1 MVFNLEFYI
10 QPNYQFSHGK
20 LRKFTSSFFFFG
32 GGKLFEDVLKQ
43 NKGVKQQSQEWN
55 SVSTPRKK
63 LSPRC

>member
-1 MVFNLEFYI
+1 MENSENL
-10 QPNYQFSHGK
+10 PP
-20 LRKFTSSFFFFG
+20 LFFLV

-43 NKGVKQQSQEWN
+43 NKGVKQESQEWN

>member
-20 LRKFTSSFFFFG
+20 LRKFTSSFFFEG
-32 GGKLFEDVLKQ
+32 GELFEDVLKQ
-43 NKGVKQQSQEWN
+43 NKGVKQESQEWN
-55 SVSTPRKK
+55 NVSTPGKK